1 MDITRTF
8 WNASIHLAGVLA
20 ATVLL
25 AGCGPGASRS
35 GNAASA
41 ANAGEAGT
49 SPASSGNEMQ
59 QLDGIPVAEGKLT
72 AEQHATLVAPP
83 ATGAAP

>member
-25 AGCGPGASRS
+25 AGCGPGASGS
-35 GNAASA
+35 GNAA
-41 ANAGEAGT
+41 NADEAGT
-49 SPASSGNEMQ
+49 STASSGNEMQ

>member
-20 ATVLL
+20 AIVLL
-25 AGCGPGASRS
+25 AGCGPGASES
-35 GNAASA
+35 DNAT
-41 ANAGEAGT
+41 NADLVGT
-49 SPASSGNEMQ
+49 STATSGNEMRD
-59 QLDGIPVAEGKLT
+59 LDGIPVAEGKLT